1 MLFPLG
7 SEKVTNTSFCLYRK
21 IIGFKLNSLLFVLVF
36 LFGVFCFTTNILL
49 PKISFSQTAV
59 LTPEQQAALRA
70 ELAGIEQE
78 IKDQQS
84 ILDSKQK
91 EGTSIS
97 RDIAILDAQI
107 KQAQLKIRA
116 HEISINNLGKDI
128 VVKTNTITA
137 LSEKIGAG
145 QESLS
150 QILQRTRELDDLSLT
165 ESFLS
170 NKNISE
176 FFIDLDNFTS
186 IKQSLDSHL
195 NNVKDAKQSTED
207 VKEKLGQQRNQ
218 EVDAKINVE
227 QEQAKIKKLEADKQK
242 LLSLNKN
249 EQQNYKTVISNKTK
263 RANEIRNALFAL
275 RDTPS
280 IKFGDAVVY
289 AKEASTK
296 TGVRAAFV
304 LAIIQQESN
313 MGSNV
318 GTCYL
323 SDSSTGAGVKKTS
336 GTPVANLMKL
346 SRDVQPFLQIMKET
360 GREPYKTLVSC
371 PIGNSGYGGAMG
383 PSQFI
388 PSTWM
393 LNRNRVASNVG
404 KSYVDPWN
412 PEDALMA
419 TAVYLSDLGASAGG
433 YSAERNAACRYYS
446 GKSCSGSNTFY
457 GDQVM
462 GRVTTMQNNID
473 VLNAN

>member
-1 MLFPLG
+1 MLFSKE
-7 SEKVTNTSFCLYRK
+7 SEKSTALTLCSFSNLKFNK
-21 IIGFKLNSLLFVLVF
+21 IVLLLLMPIVLA
-36 LFGVFCFTTNILL
+36 GVFFIV
-49 PKISFSQTAV
+49 PQVSFSQSV
-59 LTPEQQAALRA
+59 LTADQQATLRA
-70 ELAGIEQE
+70 ELASIEQA
-78 IKDQQS
+78 IKDQQA
-84 ILDSKQK
+84 ILDNKQK
-91 EGTSIS
+91 EGTSIA

-116 HEISINNLGKDI
+116 HEISIKNLGKDI

-137 LSEKIGAG
+137 LGEKINAG
-145 QESLS
+145 QESMA
-150 QILQRTRELDDLSLT
+150 QIIQRTKELDDLSIA

-176 FFIDLDNFTS
+176 FFIDFDNFSS
-186 IKQSLDSHL
+186 IKQSLNIHL
-195 NNVKDAKQSTED
+195 DNVKGAKKSNEK
-207 VKEKLGQQRNQ
+207 VKEQLGEKRDQ

-227 QEQAKIKKLEADKQK
+227 QEQAKIKKLEADKK
-242 LLSLNKN
+242 RLLSLNKS
-249 EQQNYKTVISNKTK
+249 EQQSYKNDISNKTK

-280 IKFGDAVVY
+280 IKFGDAVTY
-289 AKEASTK
+289 AKAASAK

-323 SDSSTGAGVKKTS
+323 SDSTTGAGVKKTS
-336 GTPVANLMKL
+336 GTPVSNLMKL

-360 GREPYKTLVSC
+360 GRDPYKTLVSC
-371 PIGNSGYGGAMG
+371 PIGNIGYGGAMG

-393 LNRNRVASNVG
+393 LNRSRVATNVG

-412 PEDALMA
+412 PQDALMA
-419 TAVYLSDLGASAGG
+419 TAVYLSDLGAGAGG

-457 GDQVM
+457 GNQVM
-462 GRVTTMQNNID
+462 GRVTTMQSNID
-473 VLNAN
+473 LLGAN

>member
-1 MLFPLG
+1 MLFPNE
-7 SEKVTNTSFCLYRK
+7 SEKSAILSWRSFYTLLSNK
-21 IIGFKLNSLLFVLVF
+21 FVLTLFVPMVLVGIF
-36 LFGVFCFTTNILL
+36 FVTPCV
-49 PKISFSQTAV
+49 SFSQAV
-59 LTPEQQAALRA
+59 LTADQQAALRA
-70 ELAGIEQE
+70 ELASIEQA
-78 IKDQQS
+78 IKDQQA
-84 ILDSKQK
+84 ILDTKQK

-116 HEISINNLGKDI
+116 HEISITNLGKDI

-137 LSEKIGAG
+137 LGEKINAG
-145 QESLS
+145 QESMA
-150 QILQRTRELDDLSLT
+150 QIIQRTRELDDLSVA

-170 NKNISE
+170 NKNISD
-176 FFIDLDNFTS
+176 FFIDLDNFSS
-186 IKQSLDSHL
+186 IKQSLNLHL
-195 NNVKDAKQSTED
+195 DNVKGAKKSNEI
-207 VKEKLGQQRNQ
+207 VKEQLGEKRNQ

-227 QEQAKIKKLEADKQK
+227 QEQAKIKKLEADKQR
-242 LLSLNKN
+242 LLNLNKN
-249 EQQNYKTVISNKTK
+249 EQQSYKTDISNKTK

-280 IKFGDAVVY
+280 IKFGDAVTY
-289 AKEASTK
+289 AKAASVK

-323 SDSSTGAGVKKTS
+323 SDSTTGAGVKKTS

-360 GREPYKTLVSC
+360 GRDPYKTLVSC
-371 PIGNSGYGGAMG
+371 PIGNIGYGGAMG

-393 LNRNRVASNVG
+393 LNRSRVATNVG

-419 TAVYLSDLGASAGG
+419 TAVFLSDLGAGAGG

-446 GKSCSGSNTFY
+446 GKACSGSNTFY

-462 GRVTTMQNNID
+462 GRVTTMQSNID

>member
-1 MLFPLG
+1 MSFA
-7 SEKVTNTSFCLYRK
+7 KVFGKVGNKVGFCNKMVAILCGAIFLFCL
-21 IIGFKLNSLLFVLVF
+21 VF
-36 LFGVFCFTTNILL
+36 FI
-49 PKISFSQTAV
+49 PQISFSQVDCT
-59 LTPEQQAALRA
+59 TPEQKAACQA
-70 ELAGIEQE
+70 ELTNIDKE
-78 IKDQQS
+78 IKDQQA
-84 ILDSKQK
+84 ILDSKQQ

-97 RDIAILDAQI
+97 RDIAILDAKI
-107 KQAQLKIRA
+107 KTAQLQIRK

-137 LSEKIGAG
+137 LGEKINKG
-145 QESLS
+145 QESMA
-150 QILQRTRELDDLSLT
+150 QVIQRTRELDDLSVA

-170 NKNISE
+170 SKNISE
-176 FFIDLDNFTS
+176 FFIDFDNFTA
-186 IKQSLDSHL
+186 IKQSLSLHL
-195 NNVKDAKQSTED
+195 NSVKDAKKSNEV
-207 VKEKLGQQRNQ
+207 VKGQLGEKRNL
-218 EVDAKINVE
+218 EIDAKFNVQ
-227 QEQAKIKKLEADKQK
+227 QEQSKVKKLEADKQK

-263 RANEIRNALFAL
+263 RATEIRNALFAL

-289 AKEASTK
+289 AKEAMSK

-336 GTPVANLMKL
+336 GTPVSNLMKL
-346 SRDVQPFLQIMKET
+346 SRDVPPFLQIMKET
-360 GREPYKTLVSC
+360 GRDPYKTLVSC

-393 LNRNRVASNVG
+393 INRNRVASNVG
-404 KSYVDPWN
+404 KTYVDPWN

-419 TAVYLSDLGASAGG
+419 TAVYLSDLGAGAGG
-433 YSAERNAACRYYS
+433 YTAERNAACRYYS
-446 GKSCSGSNTFY
+446 GKICNSSNQFY
-457 GDQVM
+457 GNQVM
-462 GRVTTMQNNID
+462 GRVTTMQGNID
-473 VLNAN
+473 ILGAN

>member
-1 MLFPLG
+1 MLFSKESG
-7 SEKVTNTSFCLYRK
+7 IVTF
-21 IIGFKLNSLLFVLVF
+21 VF
-36 LFGVFCFTTNILL
+36 LSIIILSGVFYFSPT
-49 PKISFSQTAV
+49 ISFSQTAV
-59 LTPEQQAALRA
+59 LTPEQQATLRA
-70 ELAGIEQE
+70 ELANIEQE
-78 IKDQQS
+78 IKDQQK

-97 RDIAILDAQI
+97 RDIAILDAKI

-150 QILQRTRELDDLSLT
+150 QIVQRTRELDDLSMA

-176 FFIDLDNFTS
+176 FFIDFDNFSS
-186 IKQSLDSHL
+186 IKQSLNLHL
-195 NNVKDAKQSTED
+195 TNVKDAKQSTEV
-207 VKEKLGQQRNQ
+207 VKEQLGVKRNQ
-218 EVDAKINVE
+218 EVDAKVNVE
-227 QEQAKIKKLEADKQK
+227 QEQAKIKKLEVEKQK

-263 RANEIRNALFAL
+263 RATEIRNALFAL

-280 IKFGDAVVY
+280 IKFGDAVTY
-289 AKEASTK
+289 AKAASSK

-336 GTPVANLMKL
+336 GTPVSNLMKL
-346 SRDVQPFLQIMKET
+346 SRDVQPFLKIMSET
-360 GREPYKTLVSC
+360 GRDPYKTLVSC

-404 KSYVDPWN
+404 KTYVDPWN
-412 PEDALMA
+412 PQDALMA

>member
-1 MLFPLG
+1 MTWSRFVISSFVVIVAGVSFFSFAP
-7 SEKVTNTSFCLYRK
+7 KV
-21 IIGFKLNSLLFVLVF
+21 
-36 LFGVFCFTTNILL
+36 
-49 PKISFSQTAV
+49 SFSQTAN
-59 LTPEQQAALRA
+59 LTPDQQAALRT

-78 IKDQQS
+78 IKDQQA

-107 KQAQLKIRA
+107 KQSQLKIRA
-116 HEISINNLGKDI
+116 HEISINDLGKDI

-137 LSEKIGAG
+137 LSERIGEG
-145 QESLS
+145 QQSLE
-150 QILQRTRELDDLSLT
+150 QIVQRTRELDDLSLA

-176 FFIDLDNFTS
+176 FFIDFDNFSS
-186 IKQSLDSHL
+186 IKQSLNVHL
-195 NNVKDAKQSTED
+195 NNVKDAKQSNEV
-207 VKEKLGQQRNQ
+207 VKEQLGAKRNQ
-218 EVDAKINVE
+218 EIDLKVNVE
-227 QEQAKIKKLEADKQK
+227 QEQAKIKKLEGDKQN

-275 RDTPS
+275 RDTPA
-280 IKFGDAVVY
+280 IKFGDAVTY
-289 AKEASTK
+289 AKESMNK

-323 SDSSTGAGVKKTS
+323 SDSTTGAGVKKTS
-336 GTPVANLMKL
+336 GTPVSNLMKL
-346 SRDVQPFLQIMKET
+346 SRDVPPFLQIMKET
-360 GREPYKTLVSC
+360 GRDPYKTLVSC

-393 LNRNRVASNVG
+393 INRDRVAANVG
-404 KSYVDPWN
+404 KSYVDPWS

-419 TAVYLSDLGASAGG
+419 TAIYLSDLGASAGG

-446 GKSCSGSNTFY
+446 GKICNGSNTFY

-462 GRVTTMQNNID
+462 GRVTTMQSNID

>member
-1 MLFPLG
+1 MLF
-7 SEKVTNTSFCLYRK
+7 SKD
-21 IIGFKLNSLLFVLVF
+21 SLKRLALSRCAFSRLTFNRLALMLLVP
-36 LFGVFCFTTNILL
+36 VILAGIFFMA
-49 PKISFSQTAV
+49 PHTSFSQAALTA
-59 LTPEQQAALRA
+59 EQQAALRA
-70 ELAGIEQE
+70 ELANIEQE
-78 IKDQQS
+78 IKDQQK
-84 ILDSKQK
+84 ILDTKQQ
-91 EGTSIS
+91 EGTSIT
-97 RDIAILDAQI
+97 RDIAILDAKI

-116 HEISINNLGKDI
+116 HEISIKNLGKDI

-137 LSEKIGAG
+137 LSERINAG
-145 QESLS
+145 QESMA
-150 QILQRTRELDDLSLT
+150 QIIQRTKELDDLSVA

-176 FFIDLDNFTS
+176 FFIDLDNFSS
-186 IKQSLDSHL
+186 IKQSLNLHL
-195 NNVKDAKQSTED
+195 DNVKGAKKSNEK
-207 VKEKLGQQRNQ
+207 VKEQLGEKRDQ

-227 QEQAKIKKLEADKQK
+227 QEQKKIKALEADKKK

-280 IKFGDAVVY
+280 IKFGDAVTY
-289 AKEASTK
+289 AKAASAK

-323 SDSSTGAGVKKTS
+323 SDSTTGAGVKKTS
-336 GTPVANLMKL
+336 GTAVSNLMKL

-360 GREPYKTLVSC
+360 GRDPYKTLVSC

-393 LNRNRVASNVG
+393 LTRGKVAKNVG

-419 TAVYLSDLGASAGG
+419 TAVYLSDLGAGAGG
-433 YSAERNAACRYYS
+433 YTAERNAACRYYS
-446 GKSCSGSNTFY
+446 GKACGGSNTFY
-457 GDQVM
+457 GNQVM
-462 GRVTTMQNNID
+462 ARVTTMQGNID